1 MVKYREL
8 KIFEFDNI
16 TDFSRIPLADLQHIL
31 YRPRSNLAD
40 KCIRNYRLGW
50 DENRGTY
57 ILQLLVKLRKTHE
70 KP

>member
-50 DENRGTY
+50 DENRRFIYSATTCQ
-57 ILQLLVKLRKTHE
+57 IKKTHE